1 MSTRSQ
7 PSPVDVRDDT
17 APQGPSMSMNDET
30 KDVVKKPDPSVEMP
44 AFGPPKKTG
53 EIGTLG
59 KYRILKELGRGGM
72 GGIYLGYDE
81 RLKRRVAI
89 KVMLPKYAEN
99 ALARERFNREALA
112 AAQIKHE
119 NIVVIY
125 DCDEWNGI
133 PYIAM
138 EYLVGASLDEF
149 LKRNPITGISQALRV
164 GREICSALAV
174 AHKMGVAHRD
184 IKPSNIWLEAPL
196 GKAKVLDFGLVKWLN
211 PLDEAKLTTS
221 GAIIGS
227 PAYMSPEQA
236 RGGKI
241 DHRTDIF
248 SIGAVLYRMV
258 TGQLPFQG
266 DNLMD
271 LLLALGGKDPIPVTQ
286 LNPKVPQ
293 ALADLIHKMLEKN
306 PDHRPQKADDV
317 AAALQKIADL
327 RQSGQAHI
335 HLNKGET
342 IRSTAP
348 VAYTTSG
355 TAVVA
360 PIQVSPQ
367 EESAFDNLEE
377 SDPNAKSRA
386 GGSFGNVSLGAS
398 RDTQPFTGGPTTE
411 NTRLPLIVT
420 APKSPMQNPKI
431 LLAFI
436 GLIFLLVFVLT
447 YIIVR
452 LLK

>member
-1 MSTRSQ
+1 
-7 PSPVDVRDDT
+7 
-17 APQGPSMSMNDET
+17 MNTDET
-30 KDVVKKPDPSVEMP
+30 KDQPRKPDPAMDMP
-44 AFGPPKKTG
+44 AFGPAKKSG
-53 EIGTLG
+53 ELGTLG

-81 RLKRRVAI
+81 RLKRRTAI
-89 KVMLPKYAEN
+89 KVMLPKFAEN
-99 ALARERFNREALA
+99 PSAKERFNREALA
-112 AAQIKHE
+112 AAQIKHD

-125 DCDEWNGI
+125 DCDEWNNI

-138 EYLVGASLDEF
+138 EYLVGASLDDF
-149 LKRNPITGISQALRV
+149 LKKNPVTGISQALRV
-164 GREICSALAV
+164 GKEICSALGV

-248 SIGAVLYRMV
+248 SMGAVMYRMV

-271 LLLALGGKDPIPVTQ
+271 LLMALGGKEPTPILQ
-286 LNPKVPQ
+286 INPKVPEV
-293 ALADLIHKMLEKN
+293 LAQLIHKMLEKN
-306 PDHRPQKADDV
+306 PDNRPQKAEDI
-317 AAALQKIADL
+317 AAEMAKIADK
-327 RQSGQAHI
+327 RQAGQSNFNLH
-335 HLNKGET
+335 NKGEAM
-342 IRSTAP
+342 RSTAP

-360 PIQVSPQ
+360 PIQVAPQ
-367 EESAFDNLEE
+367 EESAFDHLEE
-377 SDPNAKSRA
+377 SDPNARSRM
-386 GGSFGNVSLGAS
+386 GGATLPGVPAREATTIS
-398 RDTQPFTGGPTTE
+398 GGPTHE
-411 NTRLPLIVT
+411 ATRLPLVV
-420 APKSPMQNPKI
+420 APKPPLQNPKV
-431 LLAFI
+431 LI
-436 GLIFLLVFVLT
+436 GAIVLLVFALT
-447 YIIVR
+447 VVAVK
-452 LLK
+452 LLR

>member
-1 MSTRSQ
+1 MN
-7 PSPVDVRDDT
+7 
-17 APQGPSMSMNDET
+17 ANDET
-30 KDVVKKPDPSVEMP
+30 KDLHKRPDPATEMP
-44 AFGPPKKTG
+44 AFGPPKKSSELG
-53 EIGTLG
+53 VLG

-89 KVMLPKYAEN
+89 KVMLPKFAEN
-99 ALARERFNREALA
+99 PSARERFNREALA
-112 AAQIKHE
+112 AAQIRHE

-138 EYLVGASLDEF
+138 EYLVGASLDDF
-149 LKRNPITGISQALRV
+149 LKKSPVTGISQALRV
-164 GREICSALAV
+164 GKEILSGLAV
-174 AHKMGVAHRD
+174 AHRMGVAHRD
-184 IKPSNIWLEAPL
+184 VKPSNIWLEAPL
-196 GKAKVLDFGLVKWLN
+196 GKAKILDFGLVKWLN

-248 SIGAVLYRMV
+248 SMGAVLYRMV
-258 TGQLPFQG
+258 AGQLPFQG
-266 DNLMD
+266 ENLMD
-271 LLLALGGKDPIPVTQ
+271 LLMALGGKDPKPILE
-286 LNPKVPQ
+286 LNPKVPPK
-293 ALADLIHKMLEKN
+293 LAEIIHKMLEKN
-306 PDHRPQKADDV
+306 PDNRPQKAEDI
-317 AAALQKIADL
+317 AAALQAIADK
-327 RQSGQAHI
+327 RQAGQSNFA
-335 HLNKGET
+335 LDKAEG

-367 EESAFDNLEE
+367 EESAFDHLEE
-377 SDPNAKSRA
+377 SDPKFKSRVGSGPV
-386 GGSFGNVSLGAS
+386 GGPGGRETQSLV
-398 RDTQPFTGGPTTE
+398 GGPTSE
-411 NTRLPLIVT
+411 NTRLPLVV
-420 APKSPMQNPKI
+420 APKPPLQNPK
-431 LLAFI
+431 F
-436 GLIFLLVFVLT
+436 LIAAIAAIFVLVFALT
-447 YIIVR
+447 VVAVK

>member
-1 MSTRSQ
+1 MSTRSA
-7 PSPVDVRDDT
+7 PSATVPDDT
-17 APQGPSMSMNDET
+17 MPQGPSMNTDDT
-30 KDVVKKPDPSVEMP
+30 KDNPNKPDPATEMP
-44 AFGPPKKTG
+44 AFGPPKKPG
-53 EIGTLG
+53 ELGTLG

-72 GGIYLGYDE
+72 GGIFLGYDE
-81 RLKRRVAI
+81 RLKRRTAI
-89 KVMLPKYAEN
+89 KVMLPKYVEN
-99 ALARERFNREALA
+99 PHAKERFNREALA

-125 DCDEWNGI
+125 DCDEWNNI

-149 LKRNPITGISQALRV
+149 LKKTPVTGISQALRV
-164 GREICSALAV
+164 GKEICSALAV

-248 SIGAVLYRMV
+248 SMGAVMYRMV

-271 LLLALGGKDPIPVTQ
+271 LLMALGGKDPKPI
-286 LNPKVPQ
+286 LEINPKVPEQ
-293 ALADLIHKMLEKN
+293 LAALIHKMLQKSPE
-306 PDHRPQKADDV
+306 HRPQRAEDV
-317 AAALQKIADL
+317 ANELQKIADK
-327 RQSGQAHI
+327 RQAGQSTHAI
-335 HLNKGET
+335 SSRGEI

-360 PIQVSPQ
+360 PIQVAPQ

-377 SDPNAKSRA
+377 SDPNTRA
-386 GGSFGNVSLGAS
+386 RMAS
-398 RDTQPFTGGPTTE
+398 GTIVRDVTTITGGPTAE
-411 NTRLPLIVT
+411 NTRMPLIVT
-420 APKSPMQNPKI
+420 PKPPLQKPKVLI
-431 LLAFI
+431 AAVIGIFI
-436 GLIFLLVFVLT
+436 LVFVLT
-447 YIIVR
+447 V
-452 LLK
+452 LAVKMLK

>member
-1 MSTRSQ
+1 
-7 PSPVDVRDDT
+7 
-17 APQGPSMSMNDET
+17 MNTDET
-30 KDVVKKPDPSVEMP
+30 KDLPKKPDLNAEMP

-53 EIGTLG
+53 ELGTLG

-81 RLKRRVAI
+81 RLKRRTAI
-89 KVMLPKYAEN
+89 KVMLPKFAEN
-99 ALARERFNREALA
+99 ASAKERFNREALA
-112 AAQIKHE
+112 AAQIKHD

-125 DCDEWNGI
+125 DCDEWNNI

-138 EYLVGASLDEF
+138 EYLVGASLDDF
-149 LKRNPITGISQALRV
+149 LKKNPVTGISQALRV
-164 GREICSALAV
+164 GKEICSALGV

-248 SIGAVLYRMV
+248 SMGAVMYRMV

-271 LLLALGGKDPIPVTQ
+271 LLMALGGKDPTPILE
-286 LNPKVPQ
+286 LNPKVPEV
-293 ALADLIHKMLEKN
+293 LAQLIHKMLEKN
-306 PDHRPQKADDV
+306 PDNRPQKAEDV
-317 AAALQKIADL
+317 AMEMAKIADK
-327 RQSGQAHI
+327 RQAGQSNFNLH
-335 HLNKGET
+335 NKDEAA
-342 IRSTAP
+342 RSTAP

-360 PIQVSPQ
+360 PIQVAPQ
-367 EESAFDNLEE
+367 EESAFDHLEE
-377 SDPNAKSRA
+377 SDPNAKSRM
-386 GGSFGNVSLGAS
+386 GGTTLPGAPA
-398 RDTQPFTGGPTTE
+398 REATTITGGPTRE
-411 NTRLPLIVT
+411 ATRLPLVVT
-420 APKSPMQNPKI
+420 PKPPLQNPKV
-431 LLAFI
+431 LI
-436 GLIFLLVFVLT
+436 GAIVAIFALVFALT
-447 YIIVR
+447 LVAVK
-452 LLK
+452 LLR